1 MNDLLDRRL
10 KKMDHNVKYQKVPM
24 RERDIESMIHQVTH
38 HPAKRPAKKWMKL
51 TFPMP
56 AVAVIAFLCFQVSNQ
71 PSESTTHKSV
81 PLSERSLVTEHK
93 AQQTSGSS
101 TNVQSIQQT
110 SSMDIAEQKQSST
123 MVRQTYVMFEDDM
136 FAQTGNRV
144 TETELSKVIGTVK
157 TSTALEQQRNNAF
170 FPEADIYSIKGM
182 DASEKIAIH
191 SRRSTGIGSSSI
203 SQQGYFIF
211 EKKEPLPAAQ

>member
-1 MNDLLDRRL
+1 MNDLLDHRL
-10 KKMDHNVKYQKVPM
+10 KKMDHNMKYQKVPM
-24 RERDIESMIHQVTH
+24 RKPDIENMVHQVTH
-38 HPAKRPAKKWMKL
+38 QPTKRPVKKWMKF

-56 AVAVIAFLCFQVSNQ
+56 AVAAIAFLCFQVTNQ
-71 PSESTTHKSV
+71 PSETAMHKAV

-93 AQQTSGSS
+93 AQQPIESS

-110 SSMDIAEQKQSST
+110 SGTEISEQKQRST
-123 MVRQTYVMFEDDM
+123 MVRQTYVMFDDHM
-136 FAQTGNRV
+136 FVQTGKRV

-157 TSTALEQQRNNAF
+157 TSTAQEQQRNNAF
-170 FPEADIYSIKGM
+170 FPEADIYSIKGA
-182 DASEKIAIH
+182 DASNKIAIQ